1 MNILFTIDRGYLE
14 HMEDCIRSFLRFP
27 VAEGYDIYIM
37 HSDLRAEDEARLRE
51 CLSGSARLHFVF
63 VNLEKELEFPESSRY
78 PIQIYYRIF
87 ASMLLPA
94 DLERI
99 LYLDADTLVINP
111 LEELY
116 QMEFDGKYILACTHI
131 RRVLNKINRV
141 RLGIREERPYIN
153 SGVMLMNLE
162 ELRKKQDFREVVN
175 FVEEHKNV
183 MTLPDQDIITGLYGD
198 RIGLLDTMIYNLSDR
213 MLVIYNTDLS
223 HKKRDLQWVR
233 EHAVVIHYYGK
244 RKPWK
249 KNYVGIL
256 DVFYKELKEETGRMK
271 ALVKQNRSYRR
282 FYQNAPIPAGEL
294 RDWVDNARYCPSGGN
309 LQALR
314 FRIVTEPGECE
325 KVFAALHWAAA
336 LPEWDGPAEGER
348 PSAYIVIVHDL
359 QISRERKWDAGIAAQ
374 TIMLSAVER
383 GYGGC
388 ILGSVERKKLSAEL
402 GIDAQ
407 QYETDLVLALGK
419 PKEQVEIVPVGEDGS
434 TAYYRDEAQVHYV
447 PKRSLAEILL

>member
-14 HMEDCIRSFLRFP
+14 HMEDCIRSIIRFP
-27 VAEGYDIYIM
+27 AAEGYDFYIM
-37 HSDLRAEDEARLRE
+37 HSDLHAEDEARLRE
-51 CLSGSARLHFVF
+51 RAGGSARLHFVP
-63 VNLEKELEFPESSRY
+63 VDLEKKLEFPESGRY

-87 ASMLLPA
+87 AAMLLPA

-116 QMEFDGKYILACTHI
+116 RKEFEGNYILACTHI

-141 RLGIREERPYIN
+141 RLGIREARPYIN

-162 ELRKKQDFREVVN
+162 ELRRKQDFQEVVT

-213 MLVIYNTDLS
+213 MLAIYNADLS
-223 HKKRDLQWVR
+223 HEKRDLQWVR

-249 KNYVGIL
+249 KNYAGIL
-256 DVFYKELKEETGRMK
+256 DVFYKELKGETSRVK
-271 ALVKQNRSYRR
+271 ELVRRSRSYRR
-282 FYQNAPIPAGEL
+282 FYQDIPVPAGEL
-294 RDWVDNARYCPSGGN
+294 REWVDNVRYCPSGGN

-314 FRIVTEPGECE
+314 FKIIAEPKECE

-336 LPEWDGPAEGER
+336 LPDWDGPAKGER
-348 PSAYIVIVHDL
+348 PSAYIVIAHDL

-374 TIMLSAVER
+374 TIMLGASER

-388 ILGSVERKKLSAEL
+388 ILGSVERKKLCAEL

-407 QYETDLVLALGK
+407 QYEIDLVLALGK
-419 PKEQVEIVPVGEDGS
+419 PKEQVEIVPAGEDGS
-434 TAYYRDEAQVHYV
+434 TTYYRDEAQVHYV